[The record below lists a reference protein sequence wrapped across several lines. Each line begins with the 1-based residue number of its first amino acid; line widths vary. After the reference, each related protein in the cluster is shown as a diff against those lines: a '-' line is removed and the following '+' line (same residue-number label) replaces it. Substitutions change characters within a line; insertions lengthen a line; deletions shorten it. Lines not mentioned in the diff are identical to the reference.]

1 MADLP
6 SKRQLEATG
15 ESHGFRA
22 SPKLLAGGL
31 LGIILVAFI
40 LSNRQKVTVN
50 FLFFSMNDVPLWITL
65 TGTALLGAAVGTVA
79 VFTRRRA
86 RRKARRA
93 ERND

>member
-6 SKRQLEATG
+6 NKRQLESTG
-15 ESHGFRA
+15 ENYGFRF
-22 SPKLLAGGL
+22 SPKLLVGGL
-31 LGIILVAFI
+31 LGIILIAFI
-40 LSNRQKVTVN
+40 LSNRQRVTVN

>member
-6 SKRQLEATG
+6 NKRQLESTG
-15 ESHGFRA
+15 ESHGFRS
-22 SPKLLAGGL
+22 SPKLLLGGV
-31 LGIILVAFI
+31 LGVVLVAFI
-40 LSNRQKVTVN
+40 LSNRQRVTVN
-50 FLFFSMNDVPLWITL
+50 FLFFSMEDVPLWITL

-93 ERND
+93 DS

>member
-6 SKRQLEATG
+6 SKRQLESTG
-15 ESHGFRA
+15 DNYGFRF
-22 SPKLLAGGL
+22 SPKLLGGGL
-31 LGIILVAFI
+31 LGIVLVAFI

-65 TGTALLGAAVGTVA
+65 TCTALLGAVVGTVG
-79 VFTRRRA
+79 VFARRHQ

-93 ERND
+93 ER